1 MVDGVSY
8 SEFRSFH
15 SYAEA
20 VDWVNAGWKNRR
32 INMMNLS
39 SKLEPMSFRGGRALR
54 AVLHVLQE
62 GETQTYEHLCC
73 LDSGSDVNLANRYLL
88 HDVRKISSEATLKN
102 VGAEI
107 SFDEEG
113 ILKVLVSGSIRCIP
127 ALVATKA
134 QRPHGCDILLGVPGV
149 DDLGVQLDE
158 HRGRTT
164 KAS

>member
-1 MVDGVSY
+1 
-8 SEFRSFH
+8 
-15 SYAEA
+15 
-20 VDWVNAGWKNRR
+20 
-32 INMMNLS
+32 MMNLS
-39 SKLEPMSFRGGRALR
+39 SKLEPMSFHGGRALR
-54 AVLHVLQE
+54 AVLNVLQE

-102 VGAEI
+102 VGDEV

-158 HRGRTT
+158 HRGRQPKPLECFVGEKTLRT
-164 KAS
+164 WLDTNGAKEVAKVSFDVSEV